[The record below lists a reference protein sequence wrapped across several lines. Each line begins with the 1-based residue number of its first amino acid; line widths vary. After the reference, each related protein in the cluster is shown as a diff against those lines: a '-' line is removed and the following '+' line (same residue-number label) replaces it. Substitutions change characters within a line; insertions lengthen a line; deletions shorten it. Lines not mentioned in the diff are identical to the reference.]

1 MPKRTTKKKTTA
13 KKAVK
18 KVAKKAV
25 KKTAKKAV
33 KKVAKKAV
41 KKAAKKT
48 TKKVAPKKVK
58 KTANKAVKKTAKK
71 AARRRTGLKGISRID
86 QEEKHNHGWFVRV
99 TRKGKT
105 YSSFFTDKKH
115 GGKGKA
121 LAAAKIGL
129 VKLREKYPPMSRK
142 EFARVQRRK
151 TKSGIVGVTRLTK
164 KVKGKDYDFWQ
175 ATWSPRTGVIEKKVY
190 SITKYGEDKAK
201 KLAVKARKEGIK
213 NMVD

>member
-1 MPKRTTKKKTTA
+1 MPKRTVKKKKTAT
-13 KKAVK
+13 KKAVS
-18 KVAKKAV
+18 
-25 KKTAKKAV
+25 
-33 KKVAKKAV
+33 KKAV

-48 TKKVAPKKVK
+48 TRKAVKKAAPKAAKKATKKVA
-58 KTANKAVKKTAKK
+58 KKTAKK

-86 QEEKHNHGWFVRV
+86 QDEKHNHGWFVRV

-129 VKLREKYPPMSRK
+129 EVLREKYPPMSRK

-175 ATWSPRTGVIEKKVY
+175 ATWSPKTGVIEKKVY
-190 SITKYGEDKAK
+190 SITKYGEKKAK
-201 KLAVKARKEGIK
+201 SLAVKARRKGIQD
-213 NMVD
+213 MED